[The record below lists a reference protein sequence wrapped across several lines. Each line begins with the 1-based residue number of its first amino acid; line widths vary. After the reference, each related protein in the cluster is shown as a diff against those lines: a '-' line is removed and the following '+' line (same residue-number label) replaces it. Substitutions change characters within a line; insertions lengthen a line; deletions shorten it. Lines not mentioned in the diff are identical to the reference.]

1 MLFGTKCENFLCAQ
15 LWNKVRVFMVL
26 NKNSAVS
33 VVSGKVFLLLFRS
46 PRTRRLF
53 LSQLIKSTNYR
64 KFKSKHIRNSTFCSP
79 IFPRA
84 PGLLPLPWLR
94 PKPEREDGARTS
106 NRAILCLLFYC
117 KPFTQ
122 LFISMAMVM
131 GPTPPGTGVIA
142 EVIGATLSKSTSPQ
156 SLLFSLRWIPTSITT
171 APSFT

>member
-1 MLFGTKCENFLCAQ
+1 MAEAVVREYAEMLFGTKCENFLCAQ

-79 IFPRA
+79 LSVPAPEPPSPGRAEYVGANVSVSQMRLCNRVRVFSPEHAPRDLSA
-84 PGLLPLPWLR
+84 P
-94 PKPEREDGARTS
+94 EARRNVGS
-106 NRAILCLLFYC
+106 ANVGFLMCLL
-117 KPFTQ
+117 
-122 LFISMAMVM
+122 LN
-131 GPTPPGTGVIA
+131 
-142 EVIGATLSKSTSPQ
+142 
-156 SLLFSLRWIPTSITT
+156 LR
-171 APSFT
+171 